1 MAWRDLLIE
10 HRAQKLGS
18 LALAALIWLTVR
30 SNLGMDRLASNEG
43 FRVRVFENIPVGV
56 LATGQTDNPV
66 QIRPVLVHV
75 EVEGDPDV
83 VQRLMPGDVQ
93 AYVNLISPESPRQG
107 MFRVNARAPG
117 VRVVAVLPES
127 VRVERARQ

>member
-66 QIRPVLVHV
+66 QIRPALVHV

>member
-1 MAWRDLLIE
+1 MAWRDFLIE
-10 HRAQKLGS
+10 HRAPKLGS

-66 QIRPVLVHV
+66 QIRPALVHV

-127 VRVERARQ
+127 VRVERARP

>member
-66 QIRPVLVHV
+66 QIRPALVHV

-127 VRVERARQ
+127 VRVERARP